1 MNADS
6 NNSGTASATPRQ
18 NEHSRYKNLTEAEF
32 LAHEA
37 DLAKSAI
44 SKVLAELK
52 ANAAKAGDVKLWAHH
67 YPWVTLG
74 VAAATGFTLA
84 AVATSGGADVSETEG
99 EEAARQRLVRETAK
113 APYNS
118 TGGGT
123 KPKLGDSLL
132 GSLFSLAR
140 TALEASLVSAI
151 RTDAIER
158 AHVNAQTGGP
168 QPTAT
173 DEPAEGSLHSNAAG
187 RF

>member
-6 NNSGTASATPRQ
+6 SSNGSDSATPQ
-18 NEHSRYKNLTEAEF
+18 PNAHSNYSKLTEAEI

-37 DLAKSAI
+37 ELAKSAI
-44 SKVLAELK
+44 SNVLAELK
-52 ANAAKAGDVKLWAHH
+52 TNVAKAGDVKLWAHH

-84 AVATSGGADVSETEG
+84 TVAAGGGADTSETEG
-99 EEAARQRLVRETAK
+99 EEATRQRLVREAAK

-118 TGGGT
+118 ADAGT
-123 KPKLGDSLL
+123 KPKLGESLL

-151 RTDAIER
+151 RADTIER
-158 AHVNAQTGGP
+158 AQSTVQTGSP
-168 QPTAT
+168 PP
-173 DEPAEGSLHSNAAG
+173 PAETSDAPTNSAASS
-187 RF
+187 RL